1 MFPLS
6 FAFHS
11 QSTALNEN
19 NRNIE
24 PTLTTP
30 LPVNN
35 TINTTEST
43 LLGNAESRSLPQ
55 TVEESYNSKG
65 TFNHLINE
73 ISPYPFAPP
82 TGFIWQLKW
91 ELSPID
97 RTCGVQPSELLNS
110 TPMITP
116 YSNKS
121 FEELFLNKVKPP
133 ATKDQLKRCNL
144 IKEHR

>member
-6 FAFHS
+6 FAFHT
-11 QSTALNEN
+11 QLKALNEN

-24 PTLTTP
+24 PTLTIP

-43 LLGNAESRSLPQ
+43 PLGNAESRSLPQ
-55 TVEESYNSKG
+55 TVEESYNSSRN
-65 TFNHLINE
+65 FNHLINE
-73 ISPYPFAPP
+73 ISPYLFAPP
-82 TGFIWQLKW
+82 PGFIWQLKW

-97 RTCGVQPSELLNS
+97 RICGAQPSELLNS

-121 FEELFLNKVKPP
+121 FEELFLNKVKLP